1 MSECSYLLEQDPILD
16 LPILPHPHNKV
27 ILEFLLGSSVCVY
40 ERICL
45 ILCIGDIDVW
55 LHAQ

>member
-16 LPILPHPHNKV
+16 LPIIPQRNKV
-27 ILEFLLGSSVCVY
+27 ILLFLLGSSVCVY

>member
-16 LPILPHPHNKV
+16 LPILPQCNKV
-27 ILEFLLGSSVCVY
+27 ILAFLLGSSVCVY